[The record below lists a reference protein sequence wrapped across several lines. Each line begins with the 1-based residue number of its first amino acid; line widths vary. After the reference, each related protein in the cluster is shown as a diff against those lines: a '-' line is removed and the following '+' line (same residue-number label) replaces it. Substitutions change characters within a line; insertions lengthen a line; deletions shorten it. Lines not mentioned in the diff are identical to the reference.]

1 MMKPTSTPMRSRYN
15 IEALERGLD
24 ILALFTSDTPS
35 LSLTQI
41 VEILNIN
48 KSTAYRVLSTLE
60 GLNYLERDPITRL
73 YRPGLKVLQLGFTA
87 ISNLDV
93 REVAHPFLVKLSQD
107 LGETVSLAVLDG
119 VYTVYVDRVR
129 NQAIVGVVLGVG
141 SRLPAHCSSLG
152 KVLLSDL
159 PTDELERRLAQ
170 AELTS
175 FAPNT
180 ISSQQDLIS
189 ELSKVREQG
198 YAIGDEE
205 LAVGLRAAAAPIRD
219 INHRIVAAINATGAT
234 INISYERLNNEIIP
248 ALIETAHQISIT
260 LGYTPN

>member
-1 MMKPTSTPMRSRYN
+1 MKPTEPATRSRYN
-15 IEALERGLD
+15 IEALERGLE
-24 ILALFTSDTPS
+24 ILALFTPDTPT

-41 VEILNIN
+41 VEILNLN

-60 GLNYLERDPITRL
+60 GLNYVERDPNTRL
-73 YRPGLKVLQLGFTA
+73 YRPGLKVLRLGFAA
-87 ISNLDV
+87 ISGLEV

-107 LGETVSLAVLDG
+107 VGETVSLAVLDG
-119 VYTVYVDRVR
+119 FYTVYVDRVR

-159 PTDELERRLAQ
+159 PGDELERRLAQ
-170 AELTS
+170 AELIS

-180 ISSQQDLIS
+180 ISNKQDLIS
-189 ELSKVREQG
+189 ELAKVRQHG
-198 YAIGDEE
+198 YAVGDEE

-219 INHRIVAAINATGAT
+219 ISHRVIAAINATGAT
-234 INISYERLNNEIIP
+234 INISYERLENEIIP
-248 ALIETAHQISIT
+248 ALLETALQIST
-260 LGYTPN
+260 ALGYSPN